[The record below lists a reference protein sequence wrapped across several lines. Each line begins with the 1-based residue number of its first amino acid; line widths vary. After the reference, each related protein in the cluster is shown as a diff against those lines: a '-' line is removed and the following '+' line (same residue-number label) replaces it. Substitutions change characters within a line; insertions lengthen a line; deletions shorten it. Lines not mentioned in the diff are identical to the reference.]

1 MRLPPRR
8 HSAMFG
14 DVLIVTTKG
23 RGKWYQDVVGR
34 SQGCCQ
40 HLKMH
45 GTVPTSKNYPAP
57 DVNSP
62 DYTLILYRHMEKKRL
77 QDSIT
82 ARFHCFLKYLF
93 IDFIYLFIFWPCRTA
108 CWILVPRPG
117 IEPLPPAV
125 EARSLNHWT
134 TREVP
139 RLSFF
144 IQHNSTEIH
153 PSCCMYQ

>member
-1 MRLPPRR
+1 MPPRR

-93 IDFIYLFIFWPCRTA
+93 IDFIYLFIYFLALPHSMLDLSSPTRDRTLAPCS
-108 CWILVPRPG
+108 G
-117 IEPLPPAV
+117 
-125 EARSLNHWT
+125 
-134 TREVP
+134 
-139 RLSFF
+139 
-144 IQHNSTEIH
+144 STE
-153 PSCCMYQ
+153 S